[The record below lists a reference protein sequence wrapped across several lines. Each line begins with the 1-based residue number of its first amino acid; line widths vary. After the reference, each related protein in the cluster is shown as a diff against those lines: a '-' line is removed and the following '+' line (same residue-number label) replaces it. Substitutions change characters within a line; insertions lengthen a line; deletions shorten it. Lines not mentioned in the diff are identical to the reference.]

1 MLSLLTPFENSIILA
16 LFPLPLELNQ
26 TENEIPFVP
35 IADKGLKFT
44 YWLFEAVSCNEL
56 EPTDDLVVL
65 SILYYID
72 IYCCTVLTFVFTI
85 VNTK

>member
-1 MLSLLTPFENSIILA
+1 
-16 LFPLPLELNQ
+16 
-26 TENEIPFVP
+26 
-35 IADKGLKFT
+35 
-44 YWLFEAVSCNEL
+44 LFEAVSCNEL